1 MATFERKTNLF
12 EKLAPLWAILGMV
25 LYIGSTWAVFF
36 KDGTEASTVD
46 NYITYYRLIIWAVIV
61 IAATLSFA
69 PTDATAIV
77 RHVMFWLVSAGV
89 CIAVLYFCVNKY
101 FEYIPSR
108 DNIRLMIGY
117 PKKLAD
123 SIMDGVWSA
132 DKEEYVNIVIKDV
145 VICSFVIVAAVGAF
159 AAIKLKMSMSGWMK
173 KRFR

>member
-12 EKLAPLWAILGMV
+12 EKLAPLWAILGMA

-77 RHVMFWLVSAGV
+77 RHVMF
-89 CIAVLYFCVNKY
+89 
-101 FEYIPSR
+101 PR
-108 DNIRLMIGY
+108 
-117 PKKLAD
+117 
-123 SIMDGVWSA
+123 
-132 DKEEYVNIVIKDV
+132 
-145 VICSFVIVAAVGAF
+145 
-159 AAIKLKMSMSGWMK
+159 
-173 KRFR
+173 